1 MVWLRLY
8 HGAAAPGLTCEVHN
22 TDAEGR
28 FVVGDGCSYLA
39 RELGVKT
46 LIDSATLTGHS
57 SFTGANHCA
66 MMTNDEDME
75 VTGLAS
81 GLQSGETGTFSHIAC
96 VASAGSMRCICWEH
110 ALHLLGA
117 QRRHR
122 NRPCDNSS
130 DNGGTKQLSS
140 HTCMHACVTMPRL
153 PNDLFAGSTEVN
165 SVVADRGSDQLRLWQ
180 R

>member
-1 MVWLRLY
+1 MFLLHGLVAFSTRLIR
-8 HGAAAPGLTCEVHN
+8 PGLTCEVHN

-66 MMTNDEDME
+66 MMTNDQDME

-81 GLQSGETGTFSHIAC
+81 GLQSGETGTFSNIAWVNNGIEQLISYAC
-96 VASAGSMRCICWEH
+96 MPVARCSGFPMIFLPE
-110 ALHLLGA
+110 A
-117 QRRHR
+117 QK
-122 NRPCDNSS
+122 SI
-130 DNGGTKQLSS
+130 LSS
-140 HTCMHACVTMPRL
+140 P
-153 PNDLFAGSTEVN
+153 
-165 SVVADRGSDQLRLWQ
+165 VADLINSGSGNGTHSNALRHTLLAT
-180 R
+180 